1 MHPFF
6 KVSLVILVFIFLTSC
21 AAQKTVLSKYPIAFD
36 AAVRTLAD
44 HMLEQIRDNQHKA
57 SWGQT
62 VIVIDPFID
71 ANSAE
76 VIKVSQ
82 QIEQIIFEQAQNFNF
97 ALSLITPQN
106 LRNAQY
112 VMNGIIE
119 FENYSVNHKAQPEKY
134 YRLSVSVVSLKTGKI
149 IADSKIW
156 ILDKNLNYTPVAFYQ
171 DSPMYIKD
179 NHTESLITTAKRTV
193 GELADNTYYNFLET
207 KALLV
212 EAETVYEKNDFN
224 NALILFNEV
233 TKRSDGE
240 LMRTYAGLYET
251 YLKLEQT
258 QDAEEAFSQLL
269 ALSVQKNRRLN
280 FKFLFKVNSVEF
292 IDAPQLRKE
301 YSLWLRL
308 IARYFKKNKS
318 CFHIVGHS
326 SKTGTVAYNDEL
338 SYLRAGI
345 FQQRLQADFSNIG
358 QISKVLGKGF
368 RENLVG
374 SGTDDAQDAID
385 RRVEIV
391 VVDCS
396 QI

>member
-1 MHPFF
+1 
-6 KVSLVILVFIFLTSC
+6 
-21 AAQKTVLSKYPIAFD
+21 LSKYPIAFD

-171 DSPMYIKD
+171 D
-179 NHTESLITTAKRTV
+179 
-193 GELADNTYYNFLET
+193 
-207 KALLV
+207 
-212 EAETVYEKNDFN
+212 
-224 NALILFNEV
+224 
-233 TKRSDGE
+233 
-240 LMRTYAGLYET
+240 
-251 YLKLEQT
+251 
-258 QDAEEAFSQLL
+258 
-269 ALSVQKNRRLN
+269 
-280 FKFLFKVNSVEF
+280 
-292 IDAPQLRKE
+292 
-301 YSLWLRL
+301 
-308 IARYFKKNKS
+308 
-318 CFHIVGHS
+318 
-326 SKTGTVAYNDEL
+326 
-338 SYLRAGI
+338 
-345 FQQRLQADFSNIG
+345 
-358 QISKVLGKGF
+358 
-368 RENLVG
+368 
-374 SGTDDAQDAID
+374 
-385 RRVEIV
+385 
-391 VVDCS
+391 
-396 QI
+396 